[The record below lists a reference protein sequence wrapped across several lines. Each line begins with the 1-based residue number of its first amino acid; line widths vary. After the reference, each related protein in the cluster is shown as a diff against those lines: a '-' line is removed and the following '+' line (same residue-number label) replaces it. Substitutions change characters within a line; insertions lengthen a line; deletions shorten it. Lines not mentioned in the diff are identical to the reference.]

1 MAVAAITVPTAP
13 LLKVTVLSRGEAAN
27 PKPLITI
34 VALLAAKLAEL
45 LVMTGITL
53 ATWTAAPLETLL
65 VVTIAVSAPERGFTE
80 SVTVSA
86 VEVAL
91 VTAPTAPLLNVTVLL
106 AAVLWNPVP
115 LIVTVDV
122 SADRFEVTAVIV
134 GATTATCTAVPL
146 EMELVVTTAVRLP
159 AEGLVPKVTV
169 SDVAE
174 AAVTVPTAPLLKA
187 TELLAATGSKARP
200 LMTNVFAEVAK
211 AVALNVTAGVTRATC
226 VAAPLER
233 VLEVTTAVRLPDAV
247 GAVVKR
253 TLSVVAVAAVTVP
266 AAPLLNVTTLFEA
279 TGSNPKP
286 LIVKDVARAARS
298 AELLVTTGVTI
309 AT

>member
-1 MAVAAITVPTAP
+1 MAAITVPTAP
-13 LLKVTVLSRGEAAN
+13 LLNVTVLSRGEEAK
-27 PKPLITI
+27 PKPLMTM
-34 VALLAAKLAEL
+34 VALFAARLAEL
-45 LVMTGITL
+45 LVMTGMTL
-53 ATWTAAPLETLL
+53 ATCTAAPLETLL
-65 VVTIAVSAPERGFTE
+65 VVTIAVNVPERGFTE

-91 VTAPTAPLLNVTVLL
+91 VTAPTAPLLNVTVLF
-106 AAVLWNPVP
+106 AAVLSNPVP

-122 SADRFEVTAVIV
+122 LADRFEVTAVIV
-134 GATTATCTAVPL
+134 GATTATCTAEPL

-159 AEGLVPKVTV
+159 AEGFVPKVTV
-169 SDVAE
+169 REVAV
-174 AAVTVPTAPLLKA
+174 AAVTVPKAPLLKA
-187 TELLAATGSKARP
+187 TELFAATGSKARP
-200 LMTNVFAEVAK
+200 LMTNVVADVDK
-211 AVALNVTAGVTRATC
+211 AVALSVTAGVTRATC

-233 VLEVTTAVRLPDAV
+233 ALEVTTAVRLPDAV

-253 TLSVVAVAAVTVP
+253 TLSVVAVAAVIVP

-286 LIVKDVARAARS
+286 LIVKDVARADRS
-298 AELLVTTGVTI
+298 AELLVTTGVTV